1 MVILRKSWKW
11 PLILEA
17 GVAAI
22 IDMVSG
28 KPKCFE
34 SFSDYP
40 PLGHFLLFMT

>member
-17 GVAAI
+17 DDAAT
-22 IDMVSG
+22 IDTVSG
-28 KPKCFE
+28 KPMCVE
-34 SFSDYP
+34 SFSDSP